1 MEAFSMSAQCPMG
14 MHVALQMDTLP
25 VKDILGTARAMC
37 LFAKNLERG
46 RRRSRFSML
55 PYEA

>member
-1 MEAFSMSAQCPMG
+1 MG